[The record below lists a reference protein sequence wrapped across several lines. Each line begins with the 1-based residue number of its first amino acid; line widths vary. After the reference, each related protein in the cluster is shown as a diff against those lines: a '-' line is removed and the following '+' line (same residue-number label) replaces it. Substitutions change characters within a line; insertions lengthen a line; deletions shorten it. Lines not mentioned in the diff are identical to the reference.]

1 MKKIILS
8 MAICLGLTSAAWS
21 QTEVHLLINHK
32 ISGASLN
39 SRQTGSNDLGN
50 QFQIQRLDYY
60 LAEITLYH
68 DGGQE
73 TNISDH
79 YILVKALKEGPIRFD
94 SLGNYAITQL
104 DSIRFGIGVDGSR
117 NNTDIA
123 TYPADHPLSFQ
134 SPSMHWGWAA
144 GYRFVAV
151 EGLTGSNMSLGW
163 QVHAL
168 GNSNYG
174 YATVITSGTQSGN
187 DLTIALDA
195 DYEKAFSGILV
206 DGSLNYHGTSNQA
219 VSLLDN
225 FKTAVFSAGSGAIGL
240 SENAAI
246 EWSLYP
252 NPSNGIC
259 QIEIPANESG
269 MSVEVRDLS
278 GSLMKVMALEN
289 AKTTIEMEA
298 AGIYLLSL
306 RKDQTVL
313 STQKLIIQ

>member
-1 MKKIILS
+1 MKKIIFSL
-8 MAICLGLTSAAWS
+8 AICFGLSSAAWS

-32 ISGASLN
+32 LGSASLN

-73 TNISDH
+73 TKLNDH
-79 YILVKALKEGPIRFD
+79 YILVKALNEGPIRID
-94 SLGNYAITQL
+94 SLGNYPITQL

-117 NNTDIA
+117 NNSDIA
-123 TYPADHPLSFQ
+123 TYPSDHPLSFQ

-144 GYRFVAV
+144 GYRFVAA
-151 EGLTGSNMSLGW
+151 EGLTGSNMNLNW

-174 YATVITSGTQSGN
+174 YATVVISGSLSGN

-195 DYEKAFSGILV
+195 DYEKAFAGILV

-219 VSLLDN
+219 VGLLDN
-225 FKTAVFSAGSGAIGL
+225 FKSQVFSAGSGSIGL
-240 SENAAI
+240 METTNL

-252 NPSNGIC
+252 NPSNGLC

-269 MSVEVRDLS
+269 ISAEVRDLS
-278 GSLMKVMALEN
+278 GSLIKVIALESV
-289 AKTTIEMEA
+289 KTSIEIEE

-306 RKDQTVL
+306 RKDQAVL